1 MKITSSEHVVYIM
14 CTVEILRRLKD
25 VTTHIK
31 LEKYYESE
39 SSFKKYFIPLC
50 KNFGW
55 SCVGL
60 ARLALTFIWP
70 YFAMPKI
77 ERGRAPRSA
86 PSRRRRRL
94 MCSAVGLVLAC
105 EAGCGN
111 QRLKWP
117 WRVKKD
123 LVVLTTC

>member
-31 LEKYYESE
+31 LEKYYKSE

-77 ERGRAPRSA
+77 ERGRAPRYA
-86 PSRRRRRL
+86 PPPSPPPPYVQCSRSGISMRGWLRQSTIE
-94 MCSAVGLVLAC
+94 MAVA
-105 EAGCGN
+105 
-111 QRLKWP
+111 R
-117 WRVKKD
+117 
-123 LVVLTTC
+123 